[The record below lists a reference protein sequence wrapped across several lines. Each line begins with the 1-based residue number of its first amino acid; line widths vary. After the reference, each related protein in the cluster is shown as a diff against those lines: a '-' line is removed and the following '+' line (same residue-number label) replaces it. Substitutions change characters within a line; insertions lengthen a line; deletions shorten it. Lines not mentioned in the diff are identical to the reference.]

1 MAARPA
7 APGWHQELTG
17 RIGWRRLSGENMRH
31 CSRGI
36 GDSDKDMSWV
46 DRGCPARGPGEE
58 RRGSDMG
65 MPLRSGMWNSG
76 MWEWR

>member
-1 MAARPA
+1 
-7 APGWHQELTG
+7 
-17 RIGWRRLSGENMRH
+17 MRH